1 MVDRKILFGLTLI
14 LGSMT
19 EGHRMSASQ
28 PGPGVELIV
37 FAAASLADAF
47 QAIGSDFESANQE
60 IRIAYNFAG
69 SQQLLQQIVN
79 GASVDV
85 FAPASWKQIDA
96 AVASG
101 QIDSSSVRIF
111 ARNRLVIIV
120 PKKNE
125 AGLKSLHDLA
135 RPNLKIVLADKAVPV
150 GQYSLEFL
158 DKCSAGGSA
167 EKQFKEDMLRNVVSY
182 EENVRAVLSKVVMG
196 EADAGIVYA
205 SDISR
210 DSTHRVDRIDIP
222 DSLNVIANYHIS
234 IVKGA
239 KHRDSGRRF
248 VDYILS
254 KKGQA
259 TLIQFGFLPAEADSA
274 RR

>member
-28 PGPGVELIV
+28 PGTRVEVIV

-47 QAIGSDFESANQE
+47 EAIGRDFDGVNQDV
-60 IRIAYNFAG
+60 RTTFNFAG
-69 SQQLLQQIVN
+69 SQQLLQQIVH
-79 GASVDV
+79 GAPVDV

-111 ARNRLVIIV
+111 ARNRLVVIV

-135 RPNLKIVLADKAVPV
+135 KPNLKIVLADKAVPV
-150 GQYSLEFL
+150 GQYTLEFL
-158 DKCSAGGSA
+158 DKCARGINA
-167 EKQFKEDMLRNVVSY
+167 VTRFKEDVLKNVVSY
-182 EENVRAVLSKVVMG
+182 EENVRAVLSKVAMG
-196 EADAGIVYA
+196 EADAGIVYT
-205 SDISR
+205 SDISG
-210 DSTHRVDRIDIP
+210 DSTHRVDRITIP
-222 DSLNVIANYHIS
+222 DSLNVVSSYPIALS
-234 IVKGA
+234 TVA
-239 KHRDSGRRF
+239 KLRDPARRF
-248 VDYILS
+248 VEYLVSKDGQVTLS
-254 KKGQA
+254 R
-259 TLIQFGFLPAEADSA
+259 FGFLPAEADPA